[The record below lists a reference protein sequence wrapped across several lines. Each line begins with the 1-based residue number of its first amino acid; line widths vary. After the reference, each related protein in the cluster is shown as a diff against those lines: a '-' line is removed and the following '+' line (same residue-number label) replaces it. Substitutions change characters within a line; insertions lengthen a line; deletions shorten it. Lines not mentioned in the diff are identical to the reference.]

1 MGASCSLPTRRVE
14 PDAPPDAA
22 GDDDSNIDASVTTAG
37 GGAAAPEAAPP
48 PAGPPA
54 SAPASGLADRF
65 TATTG
70 LDSQDAWQAAK
81 LAVRTGTDAILEAAT
96 KTPVVGGIVQLL
108 INAKEKYG
116 ELARAYAE
124 TAEETEQ
131 FMQWC
136 NDLLV
141 PLLALFSSD
150 GGRSHNDDA
159 TLAGVVEALRGAV
172 EDMVAMAQR
181 VLDNPSKH
189 LKAVLWKDELQEKK
203 DAVQAAMDN
212 LQLALTVDTNRK
224 VTTVQAS
231 VNSVQQSVTAV
242 QDSVNSGFE

>member
-1 MGASCSLPTRRVE
+1 MPAAASAVDRNS
-14 PDAPPDAA
+14 
-22 GDDDSNIDASVTTAG
+22 DAS
-37 GGAAAPEAAPP
+37 GGAAVAAPP
-48 PAGPPA
+48 PA
-54 SAPASGLADRF
+54 SGF

-81 LAVRTGTDAILEAAT
+81 LAVRTGTDAVLEIAT
-96 KTPVVGGIVQLL
+96 TTPVVGGIVQLL

-150 GGRSHNDDA
+150 GGRSHND
-159 TLAGVVEALRGAV
+159 LSLI
-172 EDMVAMAQR
+172 
-181 VLDNPSKH
+181 H
-189 LKAVLWKDELQEKK
+189 I
-203 DAVQAAMDN
+203 
-212 LQLALTVDTNRK
+212 
-224 VTTVQAS
+224 
-231 VNSVQQSVTAV
+231 
-242 QDSVNSGFE
+242 